1 MKNEYPKLMEVSDYA
16 DFRDKIIRVVF
27 MQKNGKYIAWKSA
40 ETFEEAEK
48 EIDSFIWEYARD
60 IDPFRELKEAYSQ
73 GKIIQVNMHSQWEDI
88 TGEPIWNGD
97 VKYLRIKP
105 EYVPFDYS
113 DAEFLIGKM
122 VKLKNSVVG
131 IITAVYCDESV
142 IVGNVPYTFKEL
154 FNDFTF
160 FDGSVCG
167 KTLI

>member
-1 MKNEYPKLMEVSDYA
+1 MKNEYPKLMEVSYDNFKNYCT
-16 DFRDKIIRVVF
+16 RVVIA
-27 MQKNGKYIAWKSA
+27 KKENVYITWEGA

-48 EIDSFIWEYARD
+48 SLWTTRWTFARD

-73 GKIIQVNMHSQWEDI
+73 GKIIQVNMNSQWEDI

-113 DAEFLIGKM
+113 DADKMIGKV
-122 VKLKNSVVG
+122 VKLKSSVVG

>member
-1 MKNEYPKLMEVSDYA
+1 MKNEYPKLMEVSYDNFKNYCT
-16 DFRDKIIRVVF
+16 RVVIA
-27 MQKNGKYIAWKSA
+27 KKENVYITWEGA

-48 EIDSFIWEYARD
+48 SLWTTRWTFARD
-60 IDPFRELKEAYSQ
+60 IDPFRELKEAYNQ
-73 GKIIQVNMHSQWEDI
+73 GKIIQVNMNSQWEDI

-113 DAEFLIGKM
+113 DADKMIGKV
-122 VKLKNSVVG
+122 VKLKSSVVG